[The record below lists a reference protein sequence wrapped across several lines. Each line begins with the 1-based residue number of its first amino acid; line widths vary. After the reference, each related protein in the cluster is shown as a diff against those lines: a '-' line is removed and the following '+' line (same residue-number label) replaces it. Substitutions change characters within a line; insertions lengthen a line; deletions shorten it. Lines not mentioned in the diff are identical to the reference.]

1 MPISSTTLA
10 GVNVWR
16 FSGAVT
22 DAEIKT
28 AWAALIVNNRYRP
41 NRTIY
46 IDDTCSLLNVRG
58 TYYVD
63 CENLGIILHLSRNK
77 ANTLFSNWVLS
88 QTVGLSVGS
97 RSNFIRFTNGTTIT
111 NSATDGIDMKGG
123 AMIYGVIGNPGGG
136 DPRFLNEMMFGSLD
150 GTVVTSAAWTE
161 QEIEPTSIGT
171 IWRGLN
177 VQKAAGYPILQALG
191 GLQRQVVYRSA
202 FNTENATLRLIRP
215 YYNNSVCYV
224 TSTIRRQGGFVGPNM
239 LDTFGSNGG
248 CVIMI
253 LNNWRDESWFG
264 VARTN
269 FGGANWNGGNRIIGG
284 VMKKIKVEPSTI
296 VRTYD
301 SRSTSVSQKSTFSE
315 TTADFLAG
323 TDHTVSDAVTGNA
336 QFVCVGAI
344 ATGGSIAITRYTG
357 QKFTLQKFGYK
368 VQVETPDMTFGDD
381 DLSAFSPITMSV
393 QGGISRTQSAI
404 NAATQITNFQELL
417 EELHVLAVG
426 LIGAQSYNAY
436 NNGNLFDFTGGEL
449 KTNFTTVIVNPNAS
463 SKISY
468 NAATNTLTIKASNLV
483 GNETVNSWNNSIGT
497 FIFQN
502 GAVIQGVY
510 VSSVGPS
517 TVLQLNTP
525 SDGYSLCL
533 YNIDGV
539 SKYFASGLNA
549 GSYYVYFAPNEA
561 GIYTFAAEKY
571 GEKRTQDVLQLFGGN
586 VWYNITDGEDV
597 GITDSFATAS
607 ALTTVSTTSQIY
619 DVTAIFRLTEVGI
632 KLGQLVARDGLY
644 LDFADKNVKFKD
656 DASAIIAVVNDT
668 ITYKSIVVNATAK
681 YNAMKATPPQTITA
695 TDTEIINVLV
705 EDANGDSKL
714 SILGGDDAGYEL
726 WKVPTSTAT
735 DNYATGTLLATLAS
749 NDDIFRFIGIAGFD
763 IVGRDISSGVRRRS
777 SMLKG
782 AYSQAFYVGNQI
794 QLSTDAPQLIENNQ
808 KLDELLLKVDTKL
821 DVAVSTRLAD
831 ADYVEPAT
839 PQNVLD
845 AKTEI
850 LVAIAEIP
858 VTDISDL
865 ALEATSQ
872 AIKTT
877 VEALENYDDQVL
889 IGKVDGIGSLVI
901 ALENYDDT
909 ILISKVDAIQTS
921 VDNIDVDFTP
931 VLYAV
936 DTKPTLS
943 EIEAGKVGDI
953 KTKLDTLQNADFG
966 TTNSKIDAV
975 KAKVDTLQNA
985 DFGNTNSKID
995 AVKAKVDTL
1004 QNADFGT
1011 TNSKIDAVKTKVDTL
1026 ENYNDATAQ
1035 TKLDGIKA
1043 KTDVLENADL
1053 TGIATATD
1061 LQNAKDSIETQIDNI
1076 AVDNEAIAAEV
1087 WSQEPDRLKQVA
1099 TVETTG
1105 DQLAAFNNA

>member
-1 MPISSTTLA
+1 
-10 GVNVWR
+10 
-16 FSGAVT
+16 
-22 DAEIKT
+22 
-28 AWAALIVNNRYRP
+28 
-41 NRTIY
+41 
-46 IDDTCSLLNVRG
+46 
-58 TYYVD
+58 
-63 CENLGIILHLSRNK
+63 
-77 ANTLFSNWVLS
+77 
-88 QTVGLSVGS
+88 
-97 RSNFIRFTNGTTIT
+97 
-111 NSATDGIDMKGG
+111 
-123 AMIYGVIGNPGGG
+123 
-136 DPRFLNEMMFGSLD
+136 
-150 GTVVTSAAWTE
+150 
-161 QEIEPTSIGT
+161 
-171 IWRGLN
+171 
-177 VQKAAGYPILQALG
+177 
-191 GLQRQVVYRSA
+191 
-202 FNTENATLRLIRP
+202 
-215 YYNNSVCYV
+215 
-224 TSTIRRQGGFVGPNM
+224 
-239 LDTFGSNGG
+239 
-248 CVIMI
+248 
-253 LNNWRDESWFG
+253 
-264 VARTN
+264 
-269 FGGANWNGGNRIIGG
+269 
-284 VMKKIKVEPSTI
+284 
-296 VRTYD
+296 
-301 SRSTSVSQKSTFSE
+301 
-315 TTADFLAG
+315 
-323 TDHTVSDAVTGNA
+323 
-336 QFVCVGAI
+336 
-344 ATGGSIAITRYTG
+344 
-357 QKFTLQKFGYK
+357 
-368 VQVETPDMTFGDD
+368 
-381 DLSAFSPITMSV
+381 
-393 QGGISRTQSAI
+393 
-404 NAATQITNFQELL
+404 
-417 EELHVLAVG
+417 
-426 LIGAQSYNAY
+426 
-436 NNGNLFDFTGGEL
+436 
-449 KTNFTTVIVNPNAS
+449 
-463 SKISY
+463 
-468 NAATNTLTIKASNLV
+468 
-483 GNETVNSWNNSIGT
+483 
-497 FIFQN
+497 
-502 GAVIQGVY
+502 
-510 VSSVGPS
+510 
-517 TVLQLNTP
+517 
-525 SDGYSLCL
+525 LCL
-533 YNIDGV
+533 YNIDGA

-571 GEKRTQDVLQLFGGN
+571 GGKRTQDVLQLFGGN
-586 VWYNITDGEDV
+586 VWYNITEGEDV
-597 GITDSFATAS
+597 GITDNFATAS

-656 DASAIIAVVNDT
+656 DASAIIAVVDET
-668 ITYKSIVVNATAK
+668 ITYKSIVVNATTK

-705 EDANGDSKL
+705 EDASGDSKL

-749 NDDIFRFIGIAGFD
+749 NDDIFRFIGISGFD

-821 DVAVSTRLAD
+821 DVAISTRLAD

-845 AKTEI
+845 AKTEV
-850 LVAIAEIP
+850 LEAIAEIP
-858 VTDISDL
+858 MTDISDL

-877 VEALENYDDQVL
+877 VEALENYDDEVL
-889 IGKVDGIGSLVI
+889 IG
-901 ALENYDDT
+901 
-909 ILISKVDAIQTS
+909 KVDAIQTS

-931 VLYAV
+931 VLDAV
-936 DTKPTLS
+936 ATKPTLS

-985 DFGNTNSKID
+985 DFGTTNSKID
-995 AVKAKVDTL
+995 AVKAKVDT
-1004 QNADFGT
+1004 
-1011 TNSKIDAVKTKVDTL
+1011 I
-1026 ENYNDATAQ
+1026 ENYNDATVQ

-1087 WSQEPDRLKQVA
+1087 WSQEPERLKKVS